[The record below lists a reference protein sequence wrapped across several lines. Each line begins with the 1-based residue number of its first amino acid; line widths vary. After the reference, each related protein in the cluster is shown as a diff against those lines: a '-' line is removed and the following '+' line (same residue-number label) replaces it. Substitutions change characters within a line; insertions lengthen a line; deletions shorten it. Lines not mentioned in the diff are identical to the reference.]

1 MKVDLFI
8 SLYNIN
14 QNNLIIFYII
24 YKLNLY
30 MAITELL
37 ESFKGKKV
45 LTNSHINT
53 ILYEL
58 KKKNIT

>member
-1 MKVDLFI
+1 
-8 SLYNIN
+8 
-14 QNNLIIFYII
+14 
-24 YKLNLY
+24 